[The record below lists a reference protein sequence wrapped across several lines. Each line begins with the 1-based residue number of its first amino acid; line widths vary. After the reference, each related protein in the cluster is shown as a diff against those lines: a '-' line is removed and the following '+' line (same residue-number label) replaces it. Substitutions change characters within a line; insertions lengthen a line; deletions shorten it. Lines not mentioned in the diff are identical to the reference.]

1 MNRLVL
7 CVLIGMIAVAVAMP
21 QWNNNNQNYP
31 NQQYPNNQQ
40 YQPGQFPQFPNI
52 PNVNDLC
59 KQPGANCKTESRF
72 AEESSYSDP
81 KGTTK
86 YTRVCDDKGCYDRK
100 VYSGSSAVTTSYV
113 LMASCLVFALAKIV
127 LH

>member
-1 MNRLVL
+1 MF
-7 CVLIGMIAVAVAMP
+7 CVLIGLIAFAAANP
-21 QWNNNNQNYP
+21 QWNNNNNP
-31 NQQYPNNQQ
+31 NQQFPNQGQGQ

-59 KQPGANCKTESRF
+59 RQNPANCKTESRF

-86 YTRVCDDKGCYDRK
+86 YTRVCDDRGCYDRK
-100 VYSGSSAVTTSYV
+100 VYSGSSTVTTSYV
-113 LMASCLVFALAKIV
+113 LMMSCAIFALAKVI
-127 LH
+127 LN

>member
-1 MNRLVL
+1 MKSLVL
-7 CVLIGMIAVAVAMP
+7 CVLIGVIAAAVALP

-31 NQQYPNNQQ
+31 NQQYPGQNN

-52 PNVNDLC
+52 PNAAEIC
-59 KQPGANCKTESRF
+59 KQTGNCKTESRF
-72 AEESSYSDP
+72 AEESSYSDQ

-86 YTRVCDDKGCYDRK
+86 YTRVCDDKGCFDRK
-100 VYSGSSAVTTSYV
+100 VYNGSPAVTTSYV
-113 LMASCLVFALAKIV
+113 LMATCAFFAIAKAI